1 MLSPQALARN
11 ALVVVAD
18 GHCAILLRN
27 RARHGLELEETRR
40 LTQQDLTDGEL
51 VENSSRDI
59 DEAAFAARLA
69 DHLNGLVL
77 KQKVEELAII
87 ADPSTLG
94 EMRKKYHKELEQR
107 LKREIAKTLTNAD
120 VKTIE
125 AALA

>member
-1 MLSPQALARN
+1 MISPSLARN

-18 GHCAILLRN
+18 GHMATLLRN
-27 RARHGLELEETRR
+27 RARNGVTLEQTGQ

-69 DHLNGLVL
+69 DYLNGLVL

-107 LKREIAKTLTNAD
+107 LKQEVAKNLTNAD
-120 VKTIE
+120 LKTIE
-125 AALA
+125 AALQ

>member
-1 MLSPQALARN
+1 MISPSLARN

-18 GHCAILLRN
+18 GHMAMLLRN
-27 RARHGLELEETRR
+27 RARNGVTLEQTGQ

-69 DHLNGLVL
+69 DYLNALVL
-77 KQKVEELAII
+77 KQKVEEIAII

-107 LKREIAKTLTNAD
+107 LKQEVAKNLTNAD
-120 VKTIE
+120 LKTIE
-125 AALA
+125 AALQ

>member
-1 MLSPQALARN
+1 MISPSLARN

-18 GHCAILLRN
+18 GHMATLLRN
-27 RARHGLELEETRR
+27 RARNGVTLEQTGQ

-69 DHLNGLVL
+69 DYLNGLVL
-77 KQKVEELAII
+77 KQKVEELVII

-107 LKREIAKTLTNAD
+107 LKQEVAKNLTNAD
-120 VKTIE
+120 LKTIE
-125 AALA
+125 AALQ

>member
-1 MLSPQALARN
+1 MISPSLARN

-18 GHCAILLRN
+18 GHMATLLRN
-27 RARHGLELEETRR
+27 RARNGVTLEQTGQ

-59 DEAAFAARLA
+59 DEAAFAARRA
-69 DHLNGLVL
+69 DYLNGLVL
-77 KQKVEELAII
+77 KQKGEELAII

-107 LKREIAKTLTNAD
+107 LKQEVAKNLTNAD
-120 VKTIE
+120 LKTIE
-125 AALA
+125 AALQ

>member
-1 MLSPQALARN
+1 MAT
-11 ALVVVAD
+11 
-18 GHCAILLRN
+18 LLRN
-27 RARHGLELEETRR
+27 RARNGVTLEQTGQ

-69 DHLNGLVL
+69 DYLNGLVL

-107 LKREIAKTLTNAD
+107 LKQEVAKNLTNAD
-120 VKTIE
+120 LKTIE
-125 AALA
+125 AALQ

>member
-1 MLSPQALARN
+1 MISPSLARN

-18 GHCAILLRN
+18 GHMATLLRN
-27 RARHGLELEETRR
+27 RARNGVTLEQTGQ

-51 VENSSRDI
+51 VENSSRNI

-69 DHLNGLVL
+69 DYLNALVL
-77 KQKVEELAII
+77 KQKVEEIAII

-107 LKREIAKTLTNAD
+107 LKQEVAKNLTNAD
-120 VKTIE
+120 LKTIE
-125 AALA
+125 AALQ

>member
-1 MLSPQALARN
+1 MISPSLARN

-18 GHCAILLRN
+18 GHMATLLRN
-27 RARHGLELEETRR
+27 RARNGVTLKQTGQ

-69 DHLNGLVL
+69 DYLNGLVL

-107 LKREIAKTLTNAD
+107 LKQEVAKNLTNAD
-120 VKTIE
+120 LKTIE
-125 AALA
+125 AALQ